1 MNIFPGTSV
10 VVRQIWLASRSSFL
24 ARATRFG
31 WIINRGF
38 LLLGGICLF
47 QLGLFLAHA
56 EVPGNLAQSESLV
69 SRQEEV
75 AQAFERLQGI
85 LLRLAELGGPRE
97 PSRAALVRRAIRE
110 AEELAISMRMKRAAR
125 LVAEGRLAA
134 AIEEEEQL
142 LGDLRRILEILL
154 AEDRDRLLRAQRQEL
169 ERLIRELGE
178 ITRRQKDL
186 HARSARNDQSPEA
199 LAPEQSR
206 LAEGA
211 GELAKKLKG
220 SDQESS
226 HPRGTTSD
234 GKSSSPGGRAQGEGE
249 PPAAAKAGEGSGEEE
264 GGKQGK
270 QISEGNEGDTPASAS
285 APSQDT
291 RSSGGSGA
299 LPSSAESSRS
309 REEAAKS
316 VEAAQQRM
324 EEAARRLAD
333 AKRREALQEQEEAL
347 RELEAAR
354 AQLEKI
360 LRQLRQ
366 EELARMLTDLRTRI
380 ERMLMIQRKVYEE
393 TVSLASQ
400 LETEDSRELDLAISR
415 LRRQQ
420 SMVGLEADQ
429 TAFILEEDGTAGA
442 MLEAIREVKSDIQL
456 VEELFARKD
465 LGPLNRSTQQAIIA
479 ALQEIL
485 DTLQERLA
493 ELERGEEQEG
503 GGFGPG
509 KMPFVNLLAELRMIR
524 ALQHRIRTRTEEYL
538 GWLQESG
545 DNNDRLREALQN
557 LAERQARLQEI
568 TRNLSAR
575 LGP

>member
-1 MNIFPGTSV
+1 MIY
-10 VVRQIWLASRSSFL
+10 RWC
-24 ARATRFG
+24 
-31 WIINRGF
+31 

-47 QLGLFLAHA
+47 QLGLLLAHG
-56 EVPGNLAQSESLV
+56 EVPGDLPESGSLV

-75 AQAFERLQGI
+75 AQAFERLQGV
-85 LLRLAELGGPRE
+85 LLRLAELSGPRE

-110 AEELAISMRMKRAAR
+110 AEELALSMRMKRAAK

-134 AIEEEEQL
+134 AIEEEEQIL
-142 LGDLRRILEILL
+142 ADLRRILEILL
-154 AEDRDRLLRAQRQEL
+154 AEDRDRLLQAQRQEL

-178 ITRRQKDL
+178 VTRRQKDL
-186 HARSARNDQSPEA
+186 HARSARNDQSPPA

-206 LAEGA
+206 LAEEA

-226 HPRGTTSD
+226 HPGGRTSN
-234 GKSSSPGGRAQGEGE
+234 GKSPSPGGKATGEDGE
-249 PPAAAKAGEGSGEEE
+249 FLEASKAGEGSREEE
-264 GGKQGK
+264 GGKREN
-270 QISEGNEGDTPASAS
+270 QIGEGNEGDTPPSGS
-285 APSQDT
+285 APSQGT
-291 RSSGGSGA
+291 RSRGGSGA
-299 LPSSAESSRS
+299 SPSSPDSSRS

-324 EEAARRLAD
+324 QEAARRLAD

-347 RELEAAR
+347 RELEAAK

-380 ERMLMIQRKVYEE
+380 ERMLTIQRKVYEE

-400 LETEDSRELDLAISR
+400 QETEESRELDLAISR

-429 TAFILEEDGTAGA
+429 AAFILEEDGTAGA
-442 MLEAIREVKSDIQL
+442 MLEAIRQVKSDIQL

-465 LGPLNRSTQQAIIA
+465 LGPLNRSTQQGIIA

-493 ELERGEEQEG
+493 ELERGEDQEG

-524 ALQHRIRTRTEEYL
+524 ALQHRIRTRTEECL
-538 GWLQESG
+538 GWLQEAG
-545 DNNDRLREALQN
+545 DNNDRLREALRN

-568 TRNLSAR
+568 TRTLSAR